1 MKKQWFLLL
10 AFAGF
15 FTTTTPAVGQTTPT
29 TIVLVRHAEKG
40 GEPGDRDPEL
50 NDAGRRRAAALARV
64 LGDANISTIYSTP
77 FLRTRNTAAPLARR
91 LGIEVTITSITPEF
105 IEDMAATLRSEH
117 SGETVVVV
125 GHSNTVPQ
133 TINALGAGPMENL
146 ADDEYDW
153 LFVVTLAANGSV
165 SLMELRYGQ

>member
-1 MKKQWFLLL
+1 MKRRWFVFL

-29 TIVLVRHAEKG
+29 AIVLVRHAEKG

-50 NDAGRRRAAALARV
+50 NDAGRRRAAALVRL

-77 FLRTRNTAAPLARR
+77 FLRTRNTAAPLALR
-91 LGIEVTITSITPEF
+91 LSIDVTITPNTSDL
-105 IEDMAATLRSEH
+105 IEDMAATIRSEH
-117 SGETVVVV
+117 AGETVLVV

-133 TINALGAGPMENL
+133 TINALGAGPMEDL

-165 SLMELRYGQ
+165 SLMKLRYGQ

>member
-1 MKKQWFLLL
+1 MKRSRAVVLALAALLSPT
-10 AFAGF
+10 ATAVAQA
-15 FTTTTPAVGQTTPT
+15 PA
-29 TIVLVRHAEKG
+29 TIILVRHAEKG

-50 NDAGRRRAAALARV
+50 NDAGRLRAAALARV

-77 FLRTRNTAAPLARR
+77 FLRTRNTAAPLARQ
-91 LGIEVTITSITPEF
+91 LGIDVTITPITPDF
-105 IEDMAATLRSEH
+105 IEDMAATLRSKH

-133 TINALGAGPMENL
+133 TINALGAGPTNL
-146 ADDEYDW
+146 ADDEHDW

-165 SLMELRYGQ
+165 SLMKLRYGQ

>member
-1 MKKQWFLLL
+1 MKKHWFVFL

-29 TIVLVRHAEKG
+29 TVVLVRHAEKG
-40 GEPGDRDPEL
+40 PGDRDPEL

-64 LGDANISTIYSTP
+64 LGDVNISTIYSTP
-77 FLRTRNTAAPLARR
+77 LLRTRNTAAPLARR
-91 LGIEVTITSITPEF
+91 LGIDVALTPDLV
-105 IEDMAATLRSEH
+105 EDMAATIRSEH

-133 TINALGAGPMENL
+133 TINALGAGPVEDL
-146 ADDEYDW
+146 DDDEYDW

-165 SLMELRYGQ
+165 SLMKLRYGQ

>member
-1 MKKQWFLLL
+1 MKRSRAVVLALAAFLSPT
-10 AFAGF
+10 A
-15 FTTTTPAVGQTTPT
+15 TAVAQAPT
-29 TIVLVRHAEKG
+29 TIILVRHAEKA

-64 LGDANISTIYSTP
+64 LGDANISAIYSTQV
-77 FLRTRNTAAPLARR
+77 LRTRNTAAPLARR
-91 LGIEVTITSITPEF
+91 LGIDVTITPDF
-105 IEDMAATLRSEH
+105 IEDMAVTLRSEH
-117 SGETVVVV
+117 SGETVLVV

-165 SLMELRYGQ
+165 SLMKLRYGQ